1 MKLLDFFVKN
11 YFVYHFYLYDLTEF
25 KVFEQVF
32 LESNKN
38 NDIVF
43 LCIGTK
49 NYINDSFGVKVGD
62 ELKKC
67 KVYCY
72 GSSKREIN
80 GTNFMGVYKFVK
92 SKHKNS
98 KIIIIDSVYFKTS
111 NSPILV
117 YQNAGVVVSGLNNKT
132 PIGDAGILFNSFSY
146 HNTGKV
152 EKVLGLLTKML
163 KNFVKI

>member
-1 MKLLDFFVKN
+1 MKLLGFFVKN
-11 YFVYHFYLYDLTEF
+11 YFVFNFYLYDLTEF
-25 KVFEQVF
+25 NVFEQVF
-32 LESNKN
+32 FESNKCF
-38 NDIVF
+38 DVVF

-49 NYINDSFGVKVGD
+49 NYFNDSFGVRIGD

-72 GSSKREIN
+72 GSSTREVN
-80 GTNFMGVYKFVK
+80 GTNFMEVYRFVK
-92 SKHKNS
+92 SKHKSS

-117 YQNAGVVVSGLNNKT
+117 YQNTGVVVSGLNNKT

-146 HNTGKV
+146 HNN
-152 EKVLGLLTKML
+152 EKVKNILGLITKML